1 MLIVMKFGG
10 SSLADA
16 QRVKTVARR
25 ILRQRDL
32 GAQVV
37 AVVSAQGDTTD
48 LLVRKS
54 GEITDHPDAREQDVL
69 LSTGEQMSMALLAME
84 LQKQECPACTLC
96 GWQAGIYTD
105 SCHGDAGILRVDAQ
119 RIRRE
124 LDADKVV
131 IVAGFQGVDEQGD
144 ITTLGR
150 GGSDTS
156 AVALAAALKADLCRI
171 YTDVEGVYSA
181 DPRVIP
187 EACCYEQISYA
198 TMEAMAALGA
208 KVLHP
213 RAVELAKVYA
223 VPLQVCSSF
232 SGGEGTK
239 VTRDPLERYISGV
252 VGDKPICVVT
262 LSGVA
267 GGAQAAQIL
276 TALHRACI
284 RTDVILLSQGDQVCF
299 SAPIGERENICR
311 ILQEMKGLFAQ
322 AEVSRRMVKLSLVGR
337 DLRDPLGAAA
347 QTAELLTANG
357 IPVPYIT
364 SGDRMISLIVE
375 EEHAQT
381 GIRLLHDAWIQRDSM
396 AQEA

>member
-10 SSLADA
+10 TSLADA
-16 QRVKTVARR
+16 ERLAAAARR
-25 ILRQRDL
+25 ILQQREL

-48 LLVRKS
+48 LLVKK
-54 GEITDHPDAREQDVL
+54 GAEISAVADGREQDVL
-69 LSTGEQMSMALLAME
+69 LAVGEQTSMALLAME
-84 LQKQECPACTLC
+84 LQKQGCPACSLC
-96 GWQAGIYTD
+96 GWQAGIQTD
-105 SCHGDAGILRVDAQ
+105 SCHGDAGILQVDAI

-124 LDADKVV
+124 LEEGKVV
-131 IVAGFQGVDEQGD
+131 IVAGFQGVDARGD

-156 AVALAAALKADLCRI
+156 AVAIAAALNADLCRI

-187 EACCYEQISYA
+187 EACCYEHISYDTA
-198 TMEAMAALGA
+198 EAMASLGA

-213 RAVELAKVYA
+213 RAVELARMYN

-232 SGGEGTK
+232 SGNAGTQ
-239 VTRDPLERYISGV
+239 VMREPLERYVSGV

-262 LSGVA
+262 LSGISGGDRVA
-267 GGAQAAQIL
+267 RVL
-276 TALHRACI
+276 MALHQASI
-284 RTDVILLSQGDQVCF
+284 RTDVILLSQGDRVCF
-299 SAPIGERENICR
+299 SAPVAERDAVCR
-311 ILQEMKGLFAQ
+311 TLAQLQGLFTEAD
-322 AEVSRRMVKLSLVGR
+322 VSGQMVKLSLVGR
-337 DLRDPLGAAA
+337 NLRDPLGAAA
-347 QTAELLTANG
+347 RAAALLTENG

-375 EEHAQT
+375 EEHAQK
-381 GIRLLHDAWIQRDSM
+381 GISLLHSDWIGTEQK
-396 AQEA
+396 